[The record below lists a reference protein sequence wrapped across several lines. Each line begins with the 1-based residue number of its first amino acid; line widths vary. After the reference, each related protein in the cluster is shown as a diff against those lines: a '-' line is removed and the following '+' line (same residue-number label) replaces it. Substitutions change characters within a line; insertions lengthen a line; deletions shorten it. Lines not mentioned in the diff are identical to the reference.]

1 MMRFDRFTE
10 RAQEAAQRAAEIIQR
25 YGHNQIDT
33 EHILLA
39 LIEQPQGVITQI
51 LEILKV
57 NPSSIAERLDYILR
71 TTPKASIFGGGAG
84 QIFITPRVKR
94 IIDLANEEANRLK
107 DEYISTEHLFLA
119 ILSERNTPASRLL
132 EGVGLTRER
141 VYDAILQLRG
151 GQRVTDPQA
160 ETRYR
165 VLEKYSRDL
174 TQMAREGKLD
184 PVIGRDNEIL
194 RVMQILCRR
203 TKNNPVLIGEAG
215 VGKTAIVE
223 GLAAKIAGND
233 VPEILMGKKVVSL
246 DLGAMI
252 AGSRFRGEFEER
264 LKASIEEV
272 QRSAGEVILFID
284 ELHTVVGAGAAQGA
298 MDASNMLKPALARGE
313 LQCIG
318 ATTLDEF
325 HKHIEK
331 DSALER
337 RFAPVYVDE
346 PNVEDTITMLR
357 GLRDRYEAHHKVRF
371 SDEALVSAVRLSDRY
386 VTDRHLPDKAID
398 LMDEAAAKLRVALY
412 SLPMDLKDLKSELDR
427 LQAEEEQ
434 AGVERDYER
443 AAQKKSERLRL
454 EAEFKEKRDVWEQ
467 EHQLDEVVDVDD
479 ICQVIAQW
487 TGIPVSQMMQSESER
502 LLRMEDNLHERIVGQ
517 EEAIKAVSDAIRRA
531 RSGLKDPRRPIGS
544 FIFIGPSGVGKTE
557 MAKALAEFMFGD
569 EEALVRLDM
578 SEYREQHTASR
589 LFGAPPGYVG
599 FEEGGQLTEAVR
611 RRPYRVI
618 LFDEIEKAHPEVW
631 NSLLQILDD
640 GRLTDGQGRLA
651 DFRNCVLIMTS
662 NLGTEFVRQGGT
674 LGFIRKS
681 NDNEEREMHEKIEK
695 ALKSTFRPEFL
706 NRIDE
711 VVIFSPLSLEQVRNI
726 VDLQMKEV
734 QQRLEEHG
742 LSVKLSE
749 EAREWLSNHGY
760 DPAFGVRPLRRALQ
774 KFIESPL
781 SIRLLS
787 GEYQKGDVIE
797 VSIEGDE
804 DTDLEK
810 QVVFHKESSS
820 EVSES
825 KPRRLKSEKVDVVKK
840 EVETKEQMA
849 AEETETEVVD
859 STTD

>member
-39 LIEQPQGVITQI
+39 LIEQPQGVIPQI
-51 LEILKV
+51 LDYLKV
-57 NPSSIAERLDYILR
+57 DASSLTERLDYILR
-71 TTPKASIFGGGAG
+71 TSPKANIFGGGAG

-107 DEYISTEHLFLA
+107 DEYISTEHIFLA
-119 ILSERNTPASRLL
+119 ILNERSTPAARLL
-132 EGVGLTRER
+132 EGAGINRDR
-141 VYDAILQLRG
+141 VYEAIQQIRG

-165 VLEKYSRDL
+165 ILEKYSRDL
-174 TQMAREGKLD
+174 TQSARAGKLD
-184 PVIGRDNEIL
+184 PVIGRDSEIL
-194 RVMQILCRR
+194 RVIVILSRR

-223 GLAAKIAGND
+223 GLAQKIATND
-233 VPEILMGKKVVSL
+233 VPEILTGKRVIAL

-264 LKASIEEV
+264 LKAAIEEV
-272 QRSAGEVILFID
+272 QRAEGEIILFID

-318 ATTLDEF
+318 ATTLDEY

-331 DSALER
+331 DAALER
-337 RFAPVYVDE
+337 RFAPVYVEE
-346 PNVEDTITMLR
+346 PNVDDTISMLR

-371 SDEALVSAVRLSDRY
+371 SDDALVAAARLSNRY

-412 SLPMDLKDLKSELDR
+412 SLPPDLKVMKSELDR
-427 LQAEEEQ
+427 LSAEEEQ
-434 AGVERDYER
+434 SGLVREYER
-443 AAQKKSERLRL
+443 AAEKKAERLRL
-454 EAEFKEKRDVWEQ
+454 EGEFNKKRDQWES
-467 EHQLDEVVDVDD
+467 EHHLDEVVDVND
-479 ICQVIAQW
+479 IAGVVAQW
-487 TGIPVSQMMQSESER
+487 TGIPVSQMMETEAEK
-502 LLRMEDNLHERIVGQ
+502 LLQMEDRIHEHIIGQ
-517 EEAIKAVSDAIRRA
+517 DEAIHAISDAIRRA

-557 MAKALAEFMFGD
+557 LAKALAEFMFD
-569 EEALVRLDM
+569 DPDALVRIDM
-578 SEYREQHTASR
+578 SEYREQHTVSR

-599 FEEGGQLTEAVR
+599 YEEGGQLTEAVR

-631 NSLLQILDD
+631 NALLQILDD
-640 GRLTDGQGRLA
+640 GRLTDGQGNVV
-651 DFRNCVLIMTS
+651 DFRNTVLIMTS
-662 NLGTEFVRQGGT
+662 NLGTEYVRKSGS
-674 LGFIRKS
+674 LGFLQPS
-681 NDNEEREMHEKIEK
+681 STNEDRESQEKIEK

-711 VVIFSPLSLEQVRNI
+711 IITFSSLSLDQMKLI

-734 QQRLEEHG
+734 QERLNESG
-742 LSVKLSE
+742 LTVDLTP
-749 EAREWLSNHGY
+749 EARDWLANEGY
-760 DPAFGVRPLRRALQ
+760 NPAFGARPLRRALQ
-774 KFIESPL
+774 KYVESPL
-781 SIRLLS
+781 SVRLLGREFAS
-787 GEYQKGDVIE
+787 GDTIQVDV
-797 VSIEGDE
+797 DE
-804 DTDLEK
+804 DKKDL
-810 QVVFHKESSS
+810 VFRKVKEGILAQ
-820 EVSES
+820 ETQ
-825 KPRRLKSEKVDVVKK
+825 P
-840 EVETKEQMA
+840 VEA
-849 AEETETEVVD
+849 
-859 STTD
+859 SI

>member
-39 LIEQPQGVITQI
+39 LIEQPEGVIPQI
-51 LEILKV
+51 LEILKID
-57 NPSSIAERLDYILR
+57 PSILEERLDYILR
-71 TTPKASIFGGGAG
+71 TSPKASIFGGGAG
-84 QIFITPRVKR
+84 QVFITPRVKR
-94 IIDLANEEANRLK
+94 IIDLANEEASRLK
-107 DEYISTEHLFLA
+107 DEYISTEHIFLA
-119 ILSERNTPASRLL
+119 ILSEKNTPAARLL
-132 EGVGLTRER
+132 EGSGINRER
-141 VYDAILQLRG
+141 VVEAINQLRG

-165 VLEKYSRDL
+165 SLEKYSRDL
-174 TQMAREGKLD
+174 TTQAREGKLD

-194 RVMQILCRR
+194 RVMQILSRR

-223 GLAAKIAGND
+223 GLAQKIASND
-233 VPEILMGKKVVSL
+233 IPEILMGKKVISL
-246 DLGAMI
+246 DLSAMI

-264 LKASIEEV
+264 LKAAIEEV
-272 QRSAGEVILFID
+272 QRSEGEVILFID

-346 PNVEDTITMLR
+346 PTVDDTIQMLR

-371 SDEALVSAVRLSDRY
+371 ADEALVSAARLSSQF
-386 VTDRHLPDKAID
+386 VTDRRLPDKAID

-412 SLPMDLKDLKSELDR
+412 SLPADLKKTKSELDR
-427 LQAEEEQ
+427 LAAEEEK

-443 AAQKKSERLRL
+443 AARMKAERLRL
-454 EAEFKEKRDVWEQ
+454 QTEFDEQRDKWEA
-467 EHQLDEVVDVDD
+467 EHQLDEVVDIDD
-479 ICQVIAQW
+479 IAQVVAQW
-487 TGIPVSQMMQSESER
+487 TGIPVNQMMETESEK
-502 LLRMEDNLHERIVGQ
+502 LLHMEERLHENIIGQ
-517 EEAIKAVSDAIRRA
+517 EEAVKAISDAIRRS

-557 MAKALAEFMFGD
+557 LAKALALFMFGD
-569 EEALVRLDM
+569 EDALVRLDM

-589 LFGAPPGYVG
+589 LFGAPPGYIG
-599 FEEGGQLTEAVR
+599 YEEGGQLTEAVR

-640 GRLTDGQGRLA
+640 GRLTDGQGHQV
-651 DFRNCVLIMTS
+651 DFRNTVLIMTS
-662 NLGTEFVRQGGT
+662 NLGTEFVKKGGT
-674 LGFIRKS
+674 LGFLS
-681 NDNEEREMHEKIEK
+681 SDNDERDAHENIEK
-695 ALKSTFRPEFL
+695 ALKSTFRPEFI

-711 VVIFSPLSLEQVRNI
+711 IIMFSPLTVDQVKDI
-726 VDLQMKEV
+726 VILQMKEI
-734 QQRLEEHG
+734 QDRLQENG
-742 LSVKLSE
+742 IQVVMSE
-749 EAREWLSNHGY
+749 TARDWLANEGY
-760 DPAFGVRPLRRALQ
+760 DSMFGARPLRRALQ
-774 KFIESPL
+774 KFVESPL
-781 SIRLLS
+781 SVSILA
-787 GEYQKGDVIE
+787 GEFHDGDVIS
-797 VSIEGDE
+797 V
-804 DTDLEK
+804 DLNT
-810 QVVFHKESSS
+810 ESNKL
-820 EVSES
+820 EF
-825 KPRRLKSEKVDVVKK
+825 LKK
-840 EVETKEQMA
+840 EKTKEASQ
-849 AEETETEVVD
+849 ESE
-859 STTD
+859 

>member
-10 RAQEAAQRAAEIIQR
+10 RAQEAAQRATEIIQR

-39 LIEQPQGVITQI
+39 LIEQPQGVVPQI
-51 LEILKV
+51 LEILNV
-57 NPSSIAERLDYILR
+57 DPQILEERLDYILK
-71 TTPKASIFGGGAG
+71 TSPKASIFGGGAG

-94 IIDLANEEANRLK
+94 IIDLANEEASKLK

-119 ILSERNTPASRLL
+119 ILSEKNTPAARLL
-132 EGVGLTRER
+132 ETTGITRER
-141 VYDAILQLRG
+141 ALDAINQLRG

-160 ETRYR
+160 ESRYR
-165 VLEKYSRDL
+165 TLEKYSRDL
-174 TQMAREGKLD
+174 TQQAREGKLD

-194 RVMQILCRR
+194 RVMQILSRR

-223 GLAAKIAGND
+223 GLAQKIASND
-233 VPEILMGKKVVSL
+233 VPEILMGKKVISL

-272 QRSAGEVILFID
+272 QRSAGEIILFID

-318 ATTLDEF
+318 ATTLDEYQ
-325 HKHIEK
+325 KHIEK
-331 DSALER
+331 DAALER
-337 RFAPVYVDE
+337 RFAPVFVDE
-346 PNVEDTITMLR
+346 PSQEDTLKMLQ
-357 GLRDRYEAHHKVRF
+357 GLRDRYEAHHKVHF
-371 SDEALVSAVRLSDRY
+371 SDEALAAAVKLSSRY
-386 VTDRHLPDKAID
+386 VTDRRLPDKAID

-412 SLPMDLKDLKSELDR
+412 SMPPELKKTKSELDR
-427 LQAEEEQ
+427 LKAEEEL

-443 AAQKKSERLRL
+443 AARMKAERLRL
-454 EAEFKEKRDVWEQ
+454 EEQFNADRDKWEAEHK
-467 EHQLDEVVDVDD
+467 LDEVVDVDD
-479 ICQVIAQW
+479 IAQVLAQW
-487 TGIPVSQMMQSESER
+487 TGIPVSQMMEAESEK
-502 LLRMEDNLHERIVGQ
+502 LLHMEERLHERIIGQ
-517 EEAIKAVSDAIRRA
+517 EAAIHAVSDAIRRA

-557 MAKALAEFMFGD
+557 LAKALAEFMFDD
-569 EEALVRLDM
+569 EDALVRMDM
-578 SEYREQHTASR
+578 SEYREQHTVSR

-599 FEEGGQLTEAVR
+599 YEEGGQLTEAVR

-631 NSLLQILDD
+631 NALLQILDD
-640 GRLTDGQGRLA
+640 GRLTDGQGRVV
-651 DFRNCVLIMTS
+651 DFRNTVLIMTS

-674 LGFIRKS
+674 LGFLQKEDTDEDRQA
-681 NDNEEREMHEKIEK
+681 HEKIEK

-711 VVIFSPLSLEQVRNI
+711 IIMFSPLTTEQMLEI

-734 QQRLEEHG
+734 RSRLEEHG
-742 LSVKLSE
+742 LKVELTE
-749 EAREWLSNHGY
+749 EAREWLAKEGY
-760 DPAFGVRPLRRALQ
+760 DPSFGARPLKRALQ
-774 KFIESPL
+774 KYVESPL
-781 SIRLLS
+781 SVALLS
-787 GEYQKGDVIE
+787 GEYV
-797 VSIEGDE
+797 EGD
-804 DTDLEK
+804 TVLADLDAEK
-810 QVVFHKESSS
+810 NEIVFHK
-820 EVSES
+820 
-825 KPRRLKSEKVDVVKK
+825 K
-840 EVETKEQMA
+840 
-849 AEETETEVVD
+849 
-859 STTD
+859 

>member
-39 LIEQPQGVITQI
+39 LIEQPEGVIPQI
-51 LEILKV
+51 LEILKID
-57 NPSSIAERLDYILR
+57 PSILEERLDYILR
-71 TTPKASIFGGGAG
+71 TSPKASIFGGGAG
-84 QIFITPRVKR
+84 QVFITPRVKR
-94 IIDLANEEANRLK
+94 IIDLANEEASKLK
-107 DEYISTEHLFLA
+107 DEYISTEHIFLA
-119 ILSERNTPASRLL
+119 ILSEKNTPAARLL
-132 EGVGLTRER
+132 EGSGINRER
-141 VYDAILQLRG
+141 VIEAVNQLRG

-165 VLEKYSRDL
+165 SLEKYSRDL
-174 TQMAREGKLD
+174 TNQAKEGKLD

-194 RVMQILCRR
+194 RVMQILSRR

-223 GLAAKIAGND
+223 GLAQKIASND
-233 VPEILMGKKVVSL
+233 IPEILMGKKVISL
-246 DLGAMI
+246 DLSAMI

-264 LKASIEEV
+264 LKAAIEEV
-272 QRSAGEVILFID
+272 QRSEGEVILFID

-318 ATTLDEF
+318 ATTLDEY

-346 PNVEDTITMLR
+346 PTVDDTIHMLR

-371 SDEALVSAVRLSDRY
+371 SDEAIVSAARLSAQY
-386 VTDRHLPDKAID
+386 VTDRRLPDKAID

-412 SLPMDLKDLKSELDR
+412 SLPTNLKEMKTELDR
-427 LQAEEEQ
+427 LAAEEEK

-443 AAQKKSERLRL
+443 AARMKAERLRL
-454 EAEFKEKRDVWEQ
+454 KSDFDEARDKWEV

-479 ICQVIAQW
+479 IAQVVAQW
-487 TGIPVSQMMQSESER
+487 TGIPVNQMMETESEK
-502 LLRMEDNLHERIVGQ
+502 LLHMEERLHENIVGQ
-517 EEAIKAVSDAIRRA
+517 DEAVKAISDAIRRA

-557 MAKALAEFMFGD
+557 LAKALASFMFGD

-599 FEEGGQLTEAVR
+599 YEEGGQLTEAVR

-640 GRLTDGQGRLA
+640 GRLTDGQGRIV
-651 DFRNCVLIMTS
+651 DFRNTVLIMTS
-662 NLGTEFVRQGGT
+662 NLGTEFIKKGGT
-674 LGFIRKS
+674 LGFLS
-681 NDNEEREMHEKIEK
+681 SDNDERDAHENIEK
-695 ALKSTFRPEFL
+695 ALKSTFRPEFI

-711 VVIFSPLSLEQVRNI
+711 IIMFSQLSIDQVKDI
-726 VDLQMKEV
+726 VELQLKEI
-734 QQRLEEHG
+734 QERLTDNGIHVE
-742 LSVKLSE
+742 LSE
-749 EAREWLSNHGY
+749 PARDWLANEGY
-760 DPAFGVRPLRRALQ
+760 DTMFGARPLRRALQ
-774 KFIESPL
+774 KFVESPL
-781 SIRLLS
+781 S
-787 GEYQKGDVIE
+787 
-797 VSIEGDE
+797 VSILAGEFKDGDE
-804 DTDLEK
+804 ILVDLD
-810 QVVFHKESSS
+810 KEAN
-820 EVSES
+820 
-825 KPRRLKSEKVDVVKK
+825 KLIFVKNEAIK
-840 EVETKEQMA
+840 N
-849 AEETETEVVD
+849 
-859 STTD
+859 